1 MEYQSHMDIN
11 LVSMQMQKNLIPGT
25 ANAKFSIQR
34 TILPKK
40 NNKERTF
47 IQPQRSHWISDSF
60 QAAGQAFTASNSP
73 IMCTLNRWLQH
84 PSHCLLH
91 AGSFTRRTNL
101 HAFHTT
107 VLPVTDGSLSRPLRA
122 LHNSRPQRA
131 PQQFNNVK
139 LVADLLQ
146 SALFQS
152 TQTPPAIG
160 SLRVH
165 RSSTFNQR
173 RLL

>member
-1 MEYQSHMDIN
+1 M
-11 LVSMQMQKNLIPGT
+11 
-25 ANAKFSIQR
+25 
-34 TILPKK
+34 
-40 NNKERTF
+40 
-47 IQPQRSHWISDSF
+47 
-60 QAAGQAFTASNSP
+60 TASLIALRNKSSKSP
-73 IMCTLNRWLQH
+73 MMCTLNRRLQH

-152 TQTPPAIG
+152 TQTPPGSQEQHFQSRQAPLAIASNSG
-160 SLRVH
+160 SRQVP
-165 RSSTFNQR
+165 
-173 RLL
+173 LLFPGRFSV